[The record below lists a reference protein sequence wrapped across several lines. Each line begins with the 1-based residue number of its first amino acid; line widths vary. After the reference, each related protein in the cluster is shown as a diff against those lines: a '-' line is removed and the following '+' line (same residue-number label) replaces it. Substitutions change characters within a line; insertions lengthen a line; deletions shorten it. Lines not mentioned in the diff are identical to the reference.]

1 MHVHRDKVKSED
13 GLLVI
18 HLPKDFI
25 NKTLNVEV
33 TVDEGLED
41 RLLMNTIRIDTSKWR
56 FRREEIYA
64 R

>member
-1 MHVHRDKVKSED
+1 MLVHRNTVKSED

-33 TVDEGLED
+33 TVEEGLED
-41 RLLMNTIRIDTSKWR
+41 RLLMNAIRIDTSKWR
-56 FRREEIYA
+56 FRREEIYD

>member
-1 MHVHRDKVKSED
+1 MLVHRNIVKSKD

-33 TVDEGLED
+33 TVKEELED
-41 RLLMNTIRIDTSKWR
+41 CLLMNTIRIDTSKWR
-56 FRREEIYA
+56 FQRNEIYD

>member
-1 MHVHRDKVKSED
+1 MHIHRDTVKSED

-41 RLLMNTIRIDTSKWR
+41 RLLLNAIRIDTSTWR
-56 FRREEIYA
+56 FRREEIYD

>member
-1 MHVHRDKVKSED
+1 MHVHRDTVKSED

-18 HLPKDFI
+18 RLPKDFI

-41 RLLMNTIRIDTSKWR
+41 RLLLNAIRIDTSAWR
-56 FRREEIYA
+56 FRREEIYE